1 MKGKLII
8 VGTILIGGGILLFPD
23 TIEQID
29 IPSWA
34 HATFD
39 NAENL
44 QNDPSVQNNFNS
56 IIEIFYEKLDVLKS
70 LFISAI
76 TLSAFSSKSS
86 ISSPKTSATK

>member
-39 NAENL
+39 SAENL
-44 QNDPSVQNNFNS
+44 QNNPSGQDNFNN
-56 IIEIFYEKLDVLKS
+56 ITQIFYEKLDVLKS
-70 LFISAI
+70 LFIDS
-76 TLSAFSSKSS
+76 L
-86 ISSPKTSATK
+86 

>member
-39 NAENL
+39 NVENL
-44 QNDPSVQNNFNS
+44 QNDPSVQNNFNNV
-56 IIEIFYEKLDVLKS
+56 IEIFYEKLDVLKS
-70 LFISAI
+70 LFIDS
-76 TLSAFSSKSS
+76 L
-86 ISSPKTSATK
+86 

>member
-44 QNDPSVQNNFNS
+44 QNDP
-56 IIEIFYEKLDVLKS
+56 
-70 LFISAI
+70 
-76 TLSAFSSKSS
+76 
-86 ISSPKTSATK
+86 

>member
-39 NAENL
+39 NVENL
-44 QNDPSVQNNFNS
+44 QNNPSVQDNFDS
-56 IIEIFYEKLDVLKS
+56 ITQVFYEKLDVLKS
-70 LFISAI
+70 LFIDS
-76 TLSAFSSKSS
+76 L
-86 ISSPKTSATK
+86 